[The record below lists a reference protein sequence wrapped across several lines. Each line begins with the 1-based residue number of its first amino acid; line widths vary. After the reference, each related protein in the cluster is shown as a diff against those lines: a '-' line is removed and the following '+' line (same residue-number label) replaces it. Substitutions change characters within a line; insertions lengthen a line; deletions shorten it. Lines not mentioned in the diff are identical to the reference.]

1 MRLRALV
8 CVKAALDPIQDLHVA
23 GSPPAVQAKDQ
34 QPVFTIGPAD
44 YAAIE
49 AALCLKEKIDA
60 HVTALSLGG
69 QECQNVLR
77 QCLAAGCEGALH
89 LSADGF
95 TPASTWDTAKCAAG
109 EISKRAYD
117 LVLCGDASLDEA
129 SGAFGPFLSELLRWP
144 FVSSAGEMAFDE
156 KSGSL
161 IVLRLLE
168 HGDRQRVSCPLPAV
182 MSINALGYVPRYIS
196 LARIEET
203 DASAIER
210 LPVTIEARESD
221 LKVVEIGP
229 ARLRPRRM
237 AAPGAGLSAAQ
248 RMQLM
253 MGRGDRLKP
262 ASRDKLF
269 EGGVEAA
276 VERIVQY
283 LQEQGFL

>member
-1 MRLRALV
+1 
-8 CVKAALDPIQDLHVA
+8 
-23 GSPPAVQAKDQ
+23 
-34 QPVFTIGPAD
+34 
-44 YAAIE
+44 
-49 AALCLKEKIDA
+49 
-60 HVTALSLGG
+60 
-69 QECQNVLR
+69 
-77 QCLAAGCEGALH
+77 
-89 LSADGF
+89 
-95 TPASTWDTAKCAAG
+95 
-109 EISKRAYD
+109 
-117 LVLCGDASLDEA
+117 
-129 SGAFGPFLSELLRWP
+129 
-144 FVSSAGEMAFDE
+144 
-156 KSGSL
+156 
-161 IVLRLLE
+161 LE

-182 MSINALGYVPRYIS
+182 ISINALGYVPRYIS